1 MRCLP
6 EAAIDFER
14 QLAVAAFLKLLTAQ
28 VGLSTQDAMACAS
41 PLIKNGYNVV
51 PAPGANPLSGLSEVT
66 LVSIGITDPDV
77 RKTLVAY
84 GRSGKGKSTIT
95 DLGTGYAG
103 KKRKLGKDSDL
114 DSPLPTKA
122 QQKEVMSLEFNE
134 ETEDYVCHLQVL

>member
-1 MRCLP
+1 M
-6 EAAIDFER
+6 
-14 QLAVAAFLKLLTAQ
+14 
-28 VGLSTQDAMACAS
+28 SCAS

-51 PAPGANPLSGLSEVT
+51 SSPGANPLSGLSEVT

-84 GRSGKGKSTIT
+84 GRSGKGKSTVT
-95 DLGTGYAG
+95 DIGTGYAG
-103 KKRKLGKDSDL
+103 KKRKLPKDSDL

-134 ETEDYVCHLQVL
+134 ELEDYVSYYRQIASHD